1 MSKKGNL
8 KNAIYIDRRISRF
21 ILTGSKVHI
30 DLWIAR
36 FILTDFY
43 SWQIIKVER
52 LDSAV
57 FDKSIHK

>member
-8 KNAIYIDRRISRF
+8 KNAIYIDRRISWF
-21 ILTGSKVHI
+21 ILTGSMVHI